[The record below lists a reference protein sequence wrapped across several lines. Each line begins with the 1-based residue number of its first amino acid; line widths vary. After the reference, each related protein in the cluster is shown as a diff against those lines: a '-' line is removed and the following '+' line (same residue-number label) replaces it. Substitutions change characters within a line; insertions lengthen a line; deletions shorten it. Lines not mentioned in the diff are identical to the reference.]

1 MDVVILAVS
10 ALCLLLLVVLLF
22 KQNGTPRHLQSTLEE
37 RLSRQLEEE
46 KQLNQELRRELT
58 QTMNSS
64 MQTLGSLLSENQRL
78 AAQSSQDTLLR
89 LESRLKTLESNNNQN
104 LEMCIRDRYRSYHPP
119 G

>member
-46 KQLNQELRRELT
+46 KQLIYQLHNRTSGMKALFIRR
-58 QTMNSS
+58 S
-64 MQTLGSLLSENQRL
+64 
-78 AAQSSQDTLLR
+78 
-89 LESRLKTLESNNNQN
+89 
-104 LEMCIRDRYRSYHPP
+104 
-119 G
+119 

>member
-1 MDVVILAVS
+1 MDVVILAMS

-22 KQNGTPRHLQSTLEE
+22 KQNGAPRHLQSTLEE

-104 LEMCIRDRYRSYHPP
+104 LEAMRETIAKRLGDIQ
-119 G
+119 